1 MKIDVYDT
9 YAQDT
14 EGKKIHFDVLVE
26 SKTSKEQAYQYA
38 LEFIKS
44 IGSNNISLQQNMCNF
59 CHSALSDNSTEAEIK
74 QKGYSIIQME
84 GCPNPMA

>member
-9 YAQDT
+9 YARDN

-26 SKTSKEQAYQYA
+26 SKTTKDQAYQYA

-44 IGSNNISLQQNMCNF
+44 IGSNNISLEQNMCNF
-59 CHSALSDNSTEAEIK
+59 CHSELSDDHTTEEIK
-74 QKGYSIIQME
+74 QKGYSILQME
-84 GCPNPMA
+84 GCPNPLG